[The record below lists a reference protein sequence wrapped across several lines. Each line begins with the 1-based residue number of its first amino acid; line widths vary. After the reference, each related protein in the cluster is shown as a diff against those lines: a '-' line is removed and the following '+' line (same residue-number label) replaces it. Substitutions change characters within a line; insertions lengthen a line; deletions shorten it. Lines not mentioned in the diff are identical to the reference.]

1 MPRVSVIIPA
11 YNRANYLPEAL
22 DSVFGQTLAPHEVI
36 VVDDGST
43 DDTLE
48 VLRDYEGKV
57 RYARQEHQGV
67 SAARNRG
74 LALARGD
81 VIAWLDAD
89 DLWETE
95 FLSTLVPLL
104 AAHPELDGIYCGLT
118 HMNAGGEILW
128 TPTQRVVPPPDL
140 YSALIEA
147 DFIVTPAI
155 IAYKRCYEQVGAFDL
170 EFHICEDYD
179 MWLRLANVF
188 RIAGISRPL
197 VRIRVHESSTMM
209 RNSDA
214 LCRFRIALTEKHF
227 GARTGD
233 PDSWAEDKR
242 RAYAYAFLTCALRY
256 IQDGENEEGWRYMR
270 EAATI
275 WPDLLSRLDVFYELA
290 CGDQPRSY
298 RGRVD
303 QLDIERNGAELLSRL
318 GVLFT
323 NASSALH
330 RMRRKAYGNAYLAL
344 GMLSDQAGQWGA
356 ARGYLFQAMTTNP
369 KFLTSPSVARRFVKL
384 FSGQRLARMARAL
397 RGNRTVETYE
407 AGI

>member
-22 DSVFGQTLAPHEVI
+22 NSVFGQTLTPYEVI
-36 VVDDGST
+36 VIDDGST

-48 VLRDYEGKV
+48 VLRNYEGKL
-57 RYARQEHQGV
+57 RFARQDHEGV

-74 LALARGD
+74 LALAQGD

-89 DLWETE
+89 DIWEAD
-95 FLSTLVPLL
+95 FLSTLVPFL
-104 AAHPELDGIYCGLT
+104 AEHPDLDGVYCGLR
-118 HMNAGGEILW
+118 HMNARGEILW
-128 TPTQRVVPPPDL
+128 TPTQRVVPPTDL
-140 YSALIEA
+140 FSALIEA

-170 EFHICEDYD
+170 EFQICEDYD
-179 MWLRLANVF
+179 MWLRLAKAF
-188 RIAGISRPL
+188 RIAGISQPL

-227 GARTGD
+227 GTRTGD
-233 PDSWAEDKR
+233 PDSWAEHKR

-256 IQDGENEEGWRYMR
+256 IQDGENEEGWQYLR
-270 EAATI
+270 EAASV
-275 WPDLLSRLDVFYELA
+275 WPDLLNRLDVFYELA

-303 QLDIERNGAELLSRL
+303 LLNIEKNGDELLSLL
-318 GVLFT
+318 GVLFA
-323 NASSALH
+323 NASPALR

-344 GMLSDQAGQWGA
+344 GMLSDQAGQWGQ
-356 ARGYLFQAMTTNP
+356 ARGYLLRGITENP
-369 KFLTSPSVARRFVKL
+369 ELFTSPSVARRFVKL
-384 FSGQRLARMARAL
+384 CSGQRLARMARTL
-397 RGNRTVETYE
+397 RGDQTGEISE